1 MEPGEFIFKKGS
13 IPINVGRE
21 TRLIQVVN
29 RGDRPIFVG
38 SHYHFY
44 ETDLGL
50 EFNRDL
56 AKGMRLNIAAGEN
69 VQFPPGEIKEVELV
83 EIGGS
88 KEVYGFRGYVNGPVK
103 SIASS
108 TFSEASIPKET
119 YVLKY
124 GPTVGDKVRLADT
137 NLVIEVERD
146 YTVYGDEL
154 KFGMGQTIRSGM
166 GMSARA
172 TKKESLDLI
181 ITNALIV
188 DYWGIIKADIG
199 IKNGRIHGIGK
210 GGNPDYMDGVSS
222 EYDCWGINRSY
233 CR

>member
-1 MEPGEFIFKKGS
+1 MKNES
-13 IPINVGRE
+13 IPLNVGRK
-21 TRLIQVVN
+21 TRSIQVIN

-44 ETDLGL
+44 ETDPAL
-50 EFNRDL
+50 EFDRDL
-56 AKGMRLNIAAGEN
+56 AKGMRLNISAGED
-69 VQFPPGEIKEVELV
+69 VQFPPGEKKEVELV

-103 SIASS
+103 SIESPDIS
-108 TFSEASIPKET
+108 KKSISRKQ
-119 YVLKY
+119 YVIKY
-124 GPTVGDKVRLADT
+124 RSDVGDKVRLADT

-172 TKKESLDLI
+172 TKKRNHLI
-181 ITNALIV
+181 L
-188 DYWGIIKADIG
+188 
-199 IKNGRIHGIGK
+199 
-210 GGNPDYMDGVSS
+210 SS
-222 EYDCWGINRSY
+222 PMLLF
-233 CR
+233 

>member
-1 MEPGEFIFKKGS
+1 MEPGEFILKKGS

-103 SIASS
+103 SIA
-108 TFSEASIPKET
+108 FL
-119 YVLKY
+119 Y
-124 GPTVGDKVRLADT
+124 
-137 NLVIEVERD
+137 
-146 YTVYGDEL
+146 
-154 KFGMGQTIRSGM
+154 F
-166 GMSARA
+166 
-172 TKKESLDLI
+172 
-181 ITNALIV
+181 
-188 DYWGIIKADIG
+188 
-199 IKNGRIHGIGK
+199 
-210 GGNPDYMDGVSS
+210 
-222 EYDCWGINRSY
+222 
-233 CR
+233 